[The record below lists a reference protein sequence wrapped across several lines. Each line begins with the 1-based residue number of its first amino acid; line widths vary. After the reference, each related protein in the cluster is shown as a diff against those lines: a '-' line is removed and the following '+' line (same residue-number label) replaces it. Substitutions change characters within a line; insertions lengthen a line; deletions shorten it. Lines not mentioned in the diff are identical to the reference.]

1 MARNWPGTL
10 AGAYLLGMRAVSALP
25 HMESMR
31 INGWKLERPATNQE
45 DDDDALV
52 IMMILFLAIFGT
64 MAGIGVVFL
73 VLYAVG
79 QLVQRARRFVL
90 GLDEDGMSE
99 RMRSQLLPDE
109 DSRQSYELAR
119 AFERQY
125 PYGSVDT
132 QLTPEQQA
140 LIREKGVDA
149 WEFDVTLDVN
159 AMLQSKTEVLFM
171 GGDNCVQTNLPL
183 PKSNSVYYFEI
194 KIVEKPAD
202 VSLWIGAATKPYPAW
217 RMTGWNKY
225 SAGYCTN
232 TGSVHQNSP
241 FRGSRIGERLLVGDI
256 LGIGYQPRSGVMW
269 FTRNGR
275 RYKEIVSGMLYDL
288 FPTISA
294 DGPCSFS
301 ANFGQRGFVFI
312 EANVKRWGLGPIEG
326 AMQPPPIYGANQNT
340 ILLETAASDS
350 TASEPD
356 ETHGDN
362 DSIQTAPES
371 TVLLVDDGST
381 DIQQEQQQQQLQE
394 QQRQRSRTRS
404 GRRSSSH
411 RPPLYQKE
419 DPIAAQLLEAGS
431 TSLEPVVSYRSK
443 QPKSLEPVA
452 SDPPSSS

>member
-1 MARNWPGTL
+1 MTRASNWSGVL
-10 AGAYLLGMRAVSALP
+10 AATCLLCTRAASALP
-25 HMESMR
+25 HIDSMR
-31 INGWKLERPATNQE
+31 INGWNMERPIT
-45 DDDDALV
+45 DDNSDDALV
-52 IMMILFLAIFGT
+52 IMLILLSAIFGT
-64 MAGIGVVFL
+64 MLGIGLVFL
-73 VLYAVG
+73 MLYAIAQV
-79 QLVQRARRFVL
+79 LRRVRRFVF

-99 RMRSQLLPDE
+99 RQRNQLLPDE

-132 QLTPEQQA
+132 QLTSEQQA

-149 WEFDVTLDVN
+149 WEFDVNLDVN
-159 AMLQSKTEVLFM
+159 AMQQSKTEVLFM

-183 PKSNSVYYFEI
+183 PKSNSVYYFEV
-194 KIVEKPAD
+194 KLVEKPAD
-202 VSLWIGAATKPYPAW
+202 VSLWIGLATKPYPAW
-217 RMTGWNKY
+217 RMVGWNKF

-232 TGSVHQNSP
+232 SGSVHQNSP

-312 EANVKRWGLGPIEG
+312 EANVKRWGLGPVEG
-326 AMQPPPIYGANQNT
+326 TLQPPPVYGANQNT
-340 ILLETAASDS
+340 ILLETAESESTTPDSDDDDSGS
-350 TASEPD
+350 TA
-356 ETHGDN
+356 THP
-362 DSIQTAPES
+362 APEDTVILIDDQS
-371 TVLLVDDGST
+371 TNVQP
-381 DIQQEQQQQQLQE
+381 QQPQP
-394 QQRQRSRTRS
+394 QRRQPRARS

-431 TSLEPVVSYRSK
+431 TSLEPVVSYRGK
-443 QPKSLEPVA
+443 QPESLEPTPSEA
-452 SDPPSSS
+452 PSSS